1 MTDGGSDHIE
11 FLGSFEALD
20 DTRQQA
26 KVLYPLPEILLL
38 CLCAVLGG
46 ADSWVDV
53 ALYGQHKLGFLRRL
67 LPFAHGVPSH
77 DQLGNVFARLDA
89 QQVAD
94 KSNEITAIPE
104 LLQLLELHGA
114 VVTIDAMGC
123 QRTIAAQIIDQ
134 KADYVFGLKGNQ
146 GTLHKDVAL
155 LFDERQDGFAG
166 HAVTLHES
174 FEKGHGRLETRRV
187 VATDD
192 LAWLQKD
199 HQWPGMRSVAKV
211 ESRREL
217 LVEGKVEEET
227 RYYISSLPGDAK
239 QIGHAVRS
247 HWGVEN
253 GLHWVMDMVFRD
265 DECRIR
271 SAHAPANFATIKHMA
286 SNLLRRGKGK
296 HSMRASRHIAGW
308 DEDFLYSLLTT

>member
-1 MTDGGSDHIE
+1 MTI
-11 FLGSFEALD
+11 LRSFEALD